1 MSKTEKQNSEISSL
15 ESELNGLVNDSSASA
30 DKMIRKPDQKTEPL
44 TDNPDE
50 VSDNENILKR
60 LFSFLS
66 IFPFL
71 YHQAVKGICKS
82 VSFVYTQIR
91 NVTTLSTA
99 LWFRVAA
106 FFTTKTVVSSD
117 NDNNNSDD
125 ENGKVKE
132 EEKKI
137 PQTVKPQTNQFAA
150 KTVKVNEGNNVNEN
164 IEDEEDIGFRW
175 LNLGFKV
182 TATAVVVLLLTGGYF
197 GVKSFL
203 GKPKPISEATALES
217 VEEKD
222 TDTETVDDTKNT
234 QQESPD
240 LALPPLPSQVFAA
253 KKTVSETK
261 PDKKTPIEFTPPPVV
276 TLAKES
282 MVKKTLETTPEK
294 PNEKQTVKQTDKPV
308 EKPEVPTKQESAVA
322 TFKEQKKSV
331 PEPEKDVTVKNK
343 NIKDPPPASDPWSS
357 NISSSTTTVDNFSD
371 PIVPS
376 TVASPAPPVTTN
388 IAAPPELPISLDA
401 PTAQTEKP
409 AVVPNPLALQT
420 TPPELPATSLTEPN
434 QPATLN
440 LTPLEIPNT
449 EIPTTAATPVA
460 SVTVP
465 AKTVTDSAETVQLTP
480 LKMQSAVTDTV
491 SSSSSS
497 IPPIIS
503 NTSNISGDQS
513 LTIPKSDGEIQTLPQ
528 FSAFSE
534 PTSEQSLHIP
544 EQSKTDTI
552 SSGFSKAPTPPE
564 MSTPITSPAMEPF
577 IPVVAT
583 KKEETIPAIPNSG
596 IVQPIADFSASDLSS
611 STPEPPMSKQSIS
624 EPPLAIPTDSVT
636 FSQPATQ
643 TVSSP
648 TPVTPTPYAPPTFAP
663 PTTSAPF
670 ISNTPNT
677 QNSATN
683 TTVPNTKTV
692 MNTETVA
699 KNTEPMLE
707 IPKDSQHSDTAVS
720 TTVSTVTI
728 LPQHRELAKV
738 EPPLGSQLQNQV
750 REIRNQ
756 ESSEPKLR
764 FGSDAHAPTGAV
776 RYHPKSTV
784 QNIADLVPSQPM
796 PIDTADPNSNP
807 LIALLPTG
815 NSQLGATDSLPP
827 LETAPQPVTAT
838 PNPGYRR
845 LSNQEET
852 PVSVQPE
859 TLPVTANAANNTT
872 AMNNVANNS
881 DRQAKLFRRIDE
893 AIKRSPTTTEQY
905 TVQKNDTYMTI
916 SDQFFGTSRLFRAL
930 AEYNRQKFGTDY
942 KLPEGTV
949 IEIPPIDYLKNNYAE
964 VLSRSGQRPEKS
976 ATTTVSVQGVRYVV
990 QDEDTVFRIATN
1002 QLRDSSRWQ
1011 EIIDM
1016 NLDKLR
1022 SPRDLQPGMEI
1033 ILPAA
1038 TATQTSYGRR

>member
-15 ESELNGLVNDSSASA
+15 ESELNGLVNDSSVSA

-44 TDNPDE
+44 TDHPDE
-50 VSDNENILKR
+50 VSDDENILKR

-66 IFPFL
+66 VFPFL
-71 YHQAVKGICKS
+71 YHQTVKGVCKS
-82 VSFVYTQIR
+82 GSFVYTQIR

-106 FFTTKTVVSSD
+106 FFTTKTAVSND
-117 NDNNNSDD
+117 NENNNSD
-125 ENGKVKE
+125 NKNSKVKD

-164 IEDEEDIGFRW
+164 IEEEEDIGFRW

-182 TATAVVVLLLTGGYF
+182 TAAAVVVLLLTGGYF

-203 GKPKPISEATALES
+203 GNPKPISEETALE
-217 VEEKD
+217 ETKEKD
-222 TDTETVDDTKNT
+222 TDTEVDKTKNT
-234 QQESPD
+234 QQESPE
-240 LALPPLPSQVFAA
+240 LALPPLPSQDFAA
-253 KKTVSETK
+253 KKTASETK

-276 TLAKES
+276 TPAKES
-282 MVKKTLETTPEK
+282 AVKKTLETTPEK

-308 EKPEVPTKQESAVA
+308 EKPEVPTKQESAVT

-343 NIKDPPPASDPWSS
+343 NINNPPPASDPWNS
-357 NISSSTTTVDNFSD
+357 NISSSATTVENFSFSD

-388 IAAPPELPISLDA
+388 IAAPPELPISLDV

-420 TPPELPATSLTEPN
+420 TPPELPATPLTEPN
-434 QPATLN
+434 QPATSN

-460 SVTVP
+460 TAP

-480 LKMQSAVTDTV
+480 LKMQSSVTDTV
-491 SSSSSS
+491 SSSSPS

-528 FSAFSE
+528 LSAFSE

-544 EQSKTDTI
+544 EQSKADTI
-552 SSGFSKAPTPPE
+552 SGGFSKAPTPPE
-564 MSTPITSPAMEPF
+564 MSTPITSPAVEPF

-583 KKEETIPAIPNSG
+583 KKEETIPAIPKSG
-596 IVQPIADFSASDLSS
+596 IVQPIADFSVPDLSS
-611 STPEPPMSKQSIS
+611 STSESSMSKQSTS

-636 FSQPATQ
+636 FSQPAAQ

-648 TPVTPTPYAPPTFAP
+648 TPATPTPYAPPTFAP

-670 ISNTPNT
+670 ISNTQNT
-677 QNSATN
+677 ATN
-683 TTVPNTKTV
+683 TTIPNTETV

-699 KNTEPMLE
+699 KNTEPMFE
-707 IPKDSQHSDTAVS
+707 IPKDSQHSDTAAP
-720 TTVSTVTI
+720 TTVSAVTI

-796 PIDTADPNSNP
+796 PVDTADPNSNP

-838 PNPGYRR
+838 PNPGYRH
-845 LSNQEET
+845 LSNQEEI

-859 TLPVTANAANNTT
+859 TLPATANAANNT
-872 AMNNVANNS
+872 AAVNNVANNS

-976 ATTTVSVQGVRYVV
+976 ATKSVSVQGVRYIV

-1022 SPRDLQPGMEI
+1022 NPRDLQPGMEI